1 MKRGRGAALA
11 VIERERSARVKRILL
26 VNPAFAEYSTGLP
39 QSMRKSATAK
49 WSPFQVGVMPLGLAT
64 VAALTPDSIRVDL
77 WDESVKG
84 QITGRDVSGKGYDL
98 VGVTGYVNH
107 AGRMH
112 ELGLMFR
119 RCGLLTAVGGPGV
132 SSEPEL
138 FREHFDILFIG
149 EAEYTWPRFLA
160 EHEAGTSRREYRQ
173 VGKVD
178 MADSPAPEWESVA
191 AGSYLLG
198 AVQTTRGC
206 PFDCEFCDVIY
217 IYGRQAR
224 HKPVGR
230 VLEEV
235 RALERLGLERVLFC
249 DDNFIGNRRY
259 AKDLVRELIKLNRSF
274 RRPMAFITNVTLN
287 VARDEEMLELF
298 ADANFCG
305 FFIGIESPNVESLR
319 EMNKPQNYS
328 VDMLDAV
335 RKIHGYGI
343 VIQSGMIV
351 GFDHD
356 DPAVFDQHF
365 AFLQESGVPVPMIN
379 LLKAPTGTKLWARL
393 HKQGRVFQSEALRR
407 TSNVEALTN
416 VLPERMELAELLA
429 GYINLVERI
438 RDWKN
443 FEGRVRS
450 LLSQVRRKPEVRF
463 RVGPAQLLLLFV
475 MLAKMKREA
484 RRTALRLLLLT
495 LRRAP
500 FMAERVMA
508 AVAYQYQEA
517 QRVPHLKRF
526 IAGQLRQLEAGEM
539 RLEREEKVFAVP
551 EGFRKLYPVLF
562 PDLYA
567 RVRQGLN
574 DKSRAEDALVEVTY
588 DFLTRWGPS
597 FRQFEE
603 HHRTFLYELC
613 DRTVASEN
621 SAPRPG
627 GQRRPEVPGD
637 EPAGRAAGN
646 PNARLKRL
654 ADDVLRCVEQDLRSL
669 GARI

>member
-1 MKRGRGAALA
+1 
-11 VIERERSARVKRILL
+11 
-26 VNPAFAEYSTGLP
+26 
-39 QSMRKSATAK
+39 
-49 WSPFQVGVMPLGLAT
+49 MPLGLAT
-64 VAALTPDSIRVDL
+64 VAALTPGSIRVDL
-77 WDESVKG
+77 WDECVKG
-84 QITGRDVSGKGYDL
+84 QITEEDVSNKDYDL
-98 VGVTGYVNH
+98 IGVTGYVNH

-138 FREHFDILFIG
+138 FRDYFDILFIG
-149 EAEYTWPRFLA
+149 EAEYTWPQFIADHVR
-160 EHEAGTSRREYRQ
+160 GMQRREYRQ

-178 MADSPAPEWESVA
+178 MAHSPVPNWESVA
-191 AGSYLLG
+191 VNSYLLG

-224 HKPVGR
+224 HKPVER

-249 DDNFIGNRRY
+249 DDNFIGNLRY
-259 AKDLVRELIKLNRSF
+259 ARDLVRELRILNNSF
-274 RRPMAFITNVTLN
+274 RRPLAFITNVTLN
-287 VARDEEMLELF
+287 IARDEGLLELF

-305 FFIGIESPNVESLR
+305 LFIGIESPNVESLR

-328 VDMLDAV
+328 LDMMNAI
-335 RKIHGYGI
+335 RKIQSYGI
-343 VIQSGMIV
+343 IIQSGMIV

-356 DPAVFDQHF
+356 DSAIFDQHF
-365 AFLQESGVPVPMIN
+365 TFLQETGVPVPMIN

-393 HKQGRVFQSEALRR
+393 HKQGRVFQSEEMRR
-407 TSNVEALTN
+407 TSNVEPLTN
-416 VLPERMELAELLA
+416 VIPERMKLVELLA
-429 GYINLVERI
+429 GYIKLVERI

-443 FEGRVRS
+443 FEQRIHA
-450 LLSQVRRKPEVRF
+450 LLTQVRRRPEVRF
-463 RVGPAQLLLLFV
+463 RIEPSQLLLLFI
-475 MLAKMKREA
+475 MLTKMKREA
-484 RRTALRLLLLT
+484 RWTTLRLLLFT

-517 QRVPHLKRF
+517 QRVPYLQRF
-526 IAGQLRQLEAGEM
+526 IAGQIRQLESGEM
-539 RLEREEKVFAVP
+539 RLQREQQAFAIP
-551 EGFRKLYPVLF
+551 DGFRKFYPALF

-567 RVRQGLN
+567 RIQQGLK

-588 DFLTRWGPS
+588 DFLARWGPS

-603 HHRTFLYELC
+603 HHRAFLYELC
-613 DRTVASEN
+613 DRTVAAQN
-621 SAPRPG
+621 NAPRSGHERPPEILRD
-627 GQRRPEVPGD
+627 GQTGH
-637 EPAGRAAGN
+637 GSSN
-646 PNARLKRL
+646 SNLRLKRL

-669 GARI
+669 GARV

>member
-1 MKRGRGAALA
+1 M
-11 VIERERSARVKRILL
+11 KRILL
-26 VNPAFAEYSTGLP
+26 VNPAFAEYSTGFP
-39 QSMRKSATAK
+39 QTPRKSAAAK
-49 WSPFQVGVMPLGLAT
+49 WSPFQVSIMPLGLAT
-64 VAALTPDSIRVDL
+64 VAALTPGSIRVDV

-84 QITGRDVSGKGYDL
+84 QITEQDVSDKGYDL
-98 VGVTGYVNH
+98 IGVTGYVNH
-107 AGRMH
+107 AGRMQ

-119 RCGLLTAVGGPGV
+119 RCGLPTAVGGPGV

-138 FREHFDILFIG
+138 FREYFDILFIG
-149 EAEYTWPRFLA
+149 EAEYSWPQFIA
-160 EHEAGTSRREYRQ
+160 DHEAGVSRREYRQ

-178 MADSPAPEWESVA
+178 MAHSPVPKWESVA
-191 AGSYLLG
+191 VSSYLLG

-217 IYGRQAR
+217 LYGRQAR
-224 HKPVGR
+224 HKPVER

-259 AKDLVRELIKLNRSF
+259 AKDLVRELGNLNRSF

-287 VARDEEMLELF
+287 VARDEELLELL

-305 FFIGIESPNVESLR
+305 LFIGIESPNAESLR

-328 VDMLDAV
+328 VDLMDAV

-343 VIQSGMIV
+343 IIQSGMVV

-356 DPAVFDQHF
+356 DSAIFDHHF

-393 HKQGRVFQSEALRR
+393 HKQGRVFQNEELRR
-407 TSNVEALTN
+407 TSNVEPLTN
-416 VLPERMELAELLA
+416 VIPERMGLVELLA
-429 GYINLVERI
+429 GYINLVERL
-438 RDWKN
+438 RDWGN
-443 FEGRVRS
+443 FEKRIRS
-450 LLSQVRRKPEVRF
+450 LLSQVRRRPRVRF
-463 RVGPAQLLLLFV
+463 RMGPTQLLLLFV
-475 MLAKMKREA
+475 MLTKMEREA
-484 RRTALRLLLLT
+484 RRTALRLLLFT

-517 QRVPHLKRF
+517 QRVPHLRRF
-526 IAGQLRQLEAGEM
+526 IAGRIRQLEAGEM
-539 RLEREEKVFAVP
+539 RLEREQQVFAVP
-551 EGFRKLYPVLF
+551 DGFRKVYPVLF

-567 RVRQGLN
+567 RVRQGLK
-574 DKSRAEDALVEVTY
+574 DKSRAEGALVEVTY
-588 DFLTRWGPS
+588 DFLTRWGAS
-597 FRQFEE
+597 FRQFEG

-621 SAPRPG
+621 NAARAG
-627 GQRRPEVPGD
+627 NQRQPEILHD
-637 EPAGRAAGN
+637 ELAGRGSSNA
-646 PNARLKRL
+646 NARLKRL